1 MIAQN
6 DCEILKKAGMTWWL
20 VEVVKAKL
28 IAYLNVVLFF
38 DMVKII
44 LSGLMICEIIKE

>member
-1 MIAQN
+1 MNTQN

-20 VEVVKAKL
+20 VEVMKAKL
-28 IAYLNVVLFF
+28 IAYLNVILFF

-44 LSGLMICEIIKE
+44 SPLCFIYENIMF